1 MTVSMRESSFRDD
14 RLFDEQSLGSMQ
26 TSDEWASAYDTQID
40 DVPDDERSIDQSNHM
55 NATTV
60 DSESPNSS
68 KTFNTLQRDDHLHLL
83 VLMLPANFIIHMGHG
98 CVVSS
103 PVGYNSRETLTSFTP
118 TSDPSSSNWGWSHW
132 PPQGGGLPGNLLCS
146 LRMPAAQPSYSRPQK
161 ACFRAR
167 RGCWGTDYMCII
179 WPPPC

>member
-1 MTVSMRESSFRDD
+1 MLYNFQCARFE
-14 RLFDEQSLGSMQ
+14 
-26 TSDEWASAYDTQID
+26 TSKLVCLHHSACSPNCHPWSPQ
-40 DVPDDERSIDQSNHM
+40 

-68 KTFNTLQRDDHLHLL
+68 NTFNTLQRDDHLHLL

-103 PVGYNSRETLTSFTP
+103 PVGYNSRETLASFNP